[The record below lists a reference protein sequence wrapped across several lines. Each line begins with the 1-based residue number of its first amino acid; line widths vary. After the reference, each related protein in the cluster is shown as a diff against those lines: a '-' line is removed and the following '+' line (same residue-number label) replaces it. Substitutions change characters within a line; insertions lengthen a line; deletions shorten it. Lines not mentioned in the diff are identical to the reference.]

1 MKIPTSLILLIA
13 SLHIAGVQACETRRC
28 TSDDG
33 TSTDRYTLAWAKT
46 HLSTVVNR
54 YLIDLLESEYG
65 LDEAQIE
72 DRLNKILDASQANAG
87 KPPIYAMD
95 SFEAE
100 IDFKLQLLVV
110 ADPRFA
116 AGFPYD
122 VRRALGIYSDEK
134 TEEFGR

>member
-1 MKIPTSLILLIA
+1 MKILSSLILLIA
-13 SLHIAGVQACETRRC
+13 SIHVANAGTCNTRRC
-28 TSDDG
+28 ADDDAY
-33 TSTDRYTLAWAKT
+33 TDRYTLDWAKA

-65 LDEAQIE
+65 LDAAEIE
-72 DRLNKILDASQANAG
+72 DRLNKILEASQSNAG

-100 IDFKLQLLVV
+100 IDFKLQLLVI

-122 VRRALGIYSDEK
+122 VTHALGIYSDEK
-134 TEEFGR
+134 TEELTR